1 MQETL
6 KRKKNGGGADHLF
19 HEKCQKWLA
28 DAKAGSNGLDALLED
43 SRQFTQQLL
52 EEIDEGKR
60 IRYFEQAADQLL
72 QSCFSTIAK
81 PEEIKIHL
89 WKGQTYEQFGAW
101 DKALSAFQCVIDLC
115 DSEEFASQKA
125 KAHRFRGHIGM
136 MQGQFVERLKSY
148 QESLRVAQ
156 DCGDEKGEAYSYNG
170 LAAYYF
176 ETGVLDDALS
186 YWEKALKL
194 AEKMNDVKMIAEI
207 NNNLGIV
214 ANVNSNWERALSYYG
229 ASLPRFEKIGDLRG
243 LAKTYHNMAKTYA
256 DTQRWREAGKHY
268 EKSYKYAKEVGDT
281 HTQADIKLN
290 RAELYIAIGDSSTAE
305 TLCYQALRTYL
316 QLEDHLGQADAFKIL
331 GVIHSEKQD
340 WPAAQ
345 SCFEKGIK
353 LGQKN
358 NSPLCEA
365 ETRFEYGWMLKQI
378 DETKSARKQYE
389 RALKLF
395 GQVNAQKQIAKVEQE
410 RTFTNA

>member
-1 MQETL
+1 
-6 KRKKNGGGADHLF
+6 
-19 HEKCQKWLA
+19 
-28 DAKAGSNGLDALLED
+28 
-43 SRQFTQQLL
+43 
-52 EEIDEGKR
+52 
-60 IRYFEQAADQLL
+60 
-72 QSCFSTIAK
+72 
-81 PEEIKIHL
+81 
-89 WKGQTYEQFGAW
+89 
-101 DKALSAFQCVIDLC
+101 
-115 DSEEFASQKA
+115 
-125 KAHRFRGHIGM
+125 
-136 MQGQFVERLKSY
+136 
-148 QESLRVAQ
+148 
-156 DCGDEKGEAYSYNG
+156 
-170 LAAYYF
+170 
-176 ETGVLDDALS
+176 
-186 YWEKALKL
+186 LKL
-194 AEKMNDVKMIAEI
+194 AEKMNNVKMIAEI

-214 ANVNSNWERALSYYG
+214 ANVNGNWERALSYYG

-290 RAELYIAIGDSSTAE
+290 RAELYLAIGDSSTAAA
-305 TLCYQALRTYL
+305 LCHQALRTYL

-353 LGQKN
+353 LGQKS

-378 DETKSARKQYE
+378 GETKSARKQYE

-395 GQVNAQKQIAKVEQE
+395 GQVNAQKQLEKVKQEIAEQPPM
-410 RTFTNA
+410 RTHTDATTKTV